1 MKTKNTLKKILIV
14 VGIILLVSLLSLR
27 TYELAVERECGWN
40 PINLLFKAPSN
51 ELWCECGTQNIYY
64 GGFSCMT
71 CERFC
76 EKYQIA
82 KCETPEVQE

>member
-1 MKTKNTLKKILIV
+1 MKIKNTLKKIGIV
-14 VGIILLVSLLSLR
+14 IGIILLVSFFSLR
-27 TYELAVERECGWN
+27 FYHLAVERECGWN
-40 PINLLFKAPSN
+40 PINHFLKAPLN
-51 ELWCECGTQNIYY
+51 ELWCECGTSNLYY

-82 KCETPEVQE
+82 PSETQGGQE